1 MPYIRP
7 PLFVRRIF
15 NPIAMKFGISGTRA
29 LAVPGRRSG
38 RVYRVPVIPVAHEGA
53 RYLVSPRGETDWV
66 RNLRHAGRGRLGDEE
81 FRATEIA
88 AAERPPIIA
97 AYRAVAGR
105 AVKSLFDRLPDAKD
119 HPVFR
124 IDI

>member
-15 NPIAMKFGISGTRA
+15 NPIAMTFGISGTKA

-38 RVYRVPVIPVAHEGA
+38 RVHRVPVIPVTHEGA
-53 RYLVSPRGETDWV
+53 RYLVSPRGATDWA
-66 RNLRHAGRGRLGDEE
+66 RNLRHAGMGMLGGEE

-88 AAERPPIIA
+88 VGDRPPIIA

-105 AVKSLFDRLPDAKD
+105 AVTSFFERLPDAKD

-124 IDI
+124 VDT